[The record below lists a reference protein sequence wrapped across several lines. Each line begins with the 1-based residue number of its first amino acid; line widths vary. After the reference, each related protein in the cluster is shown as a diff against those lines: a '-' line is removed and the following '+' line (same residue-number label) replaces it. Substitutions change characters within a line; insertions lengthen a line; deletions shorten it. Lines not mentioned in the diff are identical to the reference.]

1 MVGWVPVAGQ
11 KNRKTA
17 TLKPLNIVHE
27 DKKNIITTADLER
40 STWQEIILNIGDEQ
54 CIIGREGNHGR
65 RCEFGE
71 SADLLIF

>member
-27 DKKNIITTADLER
+27 DKKNIITTVDLER

-54 CIIGREGNHGR
+54 RIMSCEGYHERIAINLGNLMS
-65 RCEFGE
+65 C
-71 SADLLIF
+71 

>member
-1 MVGWVPVAGQ
+1 MAHPGPEGAMVGWVPVAGQ

-17 TLKPLNIVHE
+17 TLKLLNIVHE

-54 CIIGREGNHGR
+54 RIIGSEGNH
-65 RCEFGE
+65 
-71 SADLLIF
+71 